1 VRAAAALPGLLLG
14 LTIQALPHAAVA
26 DENGDDE
33 VPEPVEVC
41 LSCHTLKPGE
51 PELEGPTLWNVV
63 GRAVASLPDFEYS
76 AALRAKGG
84 VWTRQRLDAWIANP
98 QAVTPGTLMTL
109 GGVKSAADRQ
119 VVLDYLETLRPTQ

>member
-1 VRAAAALPGLLLG
+1 MRAAAALPGLLLG

>member
-1 VRAAAALPGLLLG
+1 VTGNALASP
-14 LTIQALPHAAVA
+14 
-26 DENGDDE
+26 NGDDPEPYE

-41 LSCHTLKPGE
+41 LACHTLKPGE